1 MDWEHINA
9 FGRGVE
15 RVLCLVTVASVTVT
29 LALLLLKFEWEHLP
43 AEAREEIACG
53 EEVAALALGFP
64 GQGPEARGAA
74 YLEGCPPLEKRNRSP
89 AAQED
94 ARVQN

>member
-29 LALLLLKFEWEHLP
+29 VALLLLKFEWEHLP
-43 AEAREEIACG
+43 AEARRSR
-53 EEVAALALGFP
+53 AARRWPPSRWGSPARAPRP
-64 GQGPEARGAA
+64 GARRILRGA
-74 YLEGCPPLEKRNRSP
+74 RR
-89 AAQED
+89 
-94 ARVQN
+94 